1 MKRRTLLIAGVGL
14 STGCLGTYPNDSD
27 SADTEAKQNDDR
39 EDGLII
45 DDICPREVD
54 RDYIDYE
61 YIGLLN
67 TSECS
72 IQVEGFVV
80 DYGDG
85 NEYELP
91 KLEVI
96 PGARLAVLSRDGENT
111 TLDMAPPA
119 HIRSAAFSDS
129 KKTSVMNGSGE
140 VKLLNRQGD
149 TIDERSYDEGNPEGC
164 R

>member
-14 STGCLGTYPNDSD
+14 SAGCVGTYPNGSD
-27 SADTEAKQNDDR
+27 NADTEEKQNGDC

-61 YIGLLN
+61 YIDLLN
-67 TSECS
+67 TSDCS

-80 DYGDG
+80 DYGNG

-91 KLEVI
+91 KLELI
-96 PGARLAVLSRDGENT
+96 SGARLAVLSRDGENT
-111 TLDMAPPA
+111 TLEMHPPA
-119 HIRSAAFSDS
+119 HIRSAAFDDTNE
-129 KKTSVMNGSGE
+129 TSVMNGSGE
-140 VKLLNRQGD
+140 VRILNRQGD